1 VAYLD
6 EKLQRGDR
14 DAFFAAHRARVVNR
28 RRIGTGASFIVERAE
43 LQEPPE
49 PSEASDSS
57 VSPQAV
63 GSTVAVKTVRDN
75 GQHRNQWANILLE
88 IRALLHEPIRYHPNI
103 VRLLGLRWDASIDT
117 GSPFP
122 VILQEYASFGTLDTL
137 QRRSKPLP
145 FSIKQK
151 LCYEVGRGLSIIHAC
166 GIVHGDLKHEN
177 VLVFPN
183 SYPAPPNQPYT
194 AKLADFGGTVMDMG
208 AGGRHRIPM
217 HTFPYEAPEISDRLT
232 EEGAKKTDAY
242 SYGMLVW
249 RCIIDAG
256 DVLAAV
262 GLAKQGRGDASDGQF
277 RDRVKTLKLSDGLLE
292 AAIHSV
298 ANYCFTHGIPA
309 PSFNLITSALMF
321 TLRGDP
327 RQRALD
333 RAQVRLRGLDSNTA
347 YIYVGV
353 KDEANKKMAERRNH
367 RTPGHH
373 GMDMDSVGFALG
385 RLGSDYDAQD
395 NLPGFRP
402 DLPHPEREGFLFE
415 PLRLQHL
422 LDRGQQETIVRDF
435 ERFANSPPG
444 DGAKGELKP
453 APYEAA
459 FFLFQSYLCGFG
471 VAYSAEK
478 ACHWLRRAAEPPE
491 EMATTDYLAL
501 AWLNRIHAALG
512 VPNPYSVDAQR
523 DNLFWSIIRGHRHC
537 VEDADAPIDSAADPA
552 QREAWRQRIGEAV
565 ELFRGM
571 TGATGMPFFAPRKL
585 TRPWDLDDLHAL
597 DVQLMEE
604 LGSEYESCLRPPPD
618 SEEASDPPPDDG
630 YRFDK
635 IYVNHKG
642 HGLLHM
648 AAVKGKLP
656 TIHHLYKKYLCDINL
671 KNQSHGDTALICA
684 CRTGRFDVAMWCLD
698 NGANP
703 NGGDFCEESPLH
715 CITPFSDSEMETLV
729 SRLISAGADIEK
741 NSEASR
747 KDVRGILADWED
759 SFSMTLTPLGRA
771 VLKQSLPAVKVLL
784 KHGASTTAKRVDR
797 NRANQSPVELAAVLT
812 LPDVLEELLRHTDDA
827 VRVFDE
833 CELLDAA
840 RSGNITPYDP
850 LSLQSRLVRRGS
862 AYKKD
867 LQRTLEILHERRRK
881 HTAEKDQT
889 EHPSGKHLCNE
900 ILLGNTD
907 IVSALLSLGHSA
919 AGSPEFRPL
928 ATAVKANHAAIFD
941 LLVSHSHGLLAP
953 VEADEPSLLHV
964 LAQRLPHAP
973 RDLTIAKYLLA
984 YGTPVDPSTPNRP
997 SPLVLAILNGFYELA
1012 DLLVTHGAGQS
1023 INTLYTVPLVLPGSQ
1038 AQAVADDTTSSTLL
1052 GALLRSQ
1059 TSSALRAL
1067 TYLVHLQKTHPH
1079 ITLSPLA
1086 YRTVITTA
1094 ASTTSV
1100 STDTNESNTAA
1111 ASISTTTTTNTPAA
1125 ITDEEKTTTTTPIPF
1140 SALHALSTVPPT
1152 EWNSHLQ
1159 ISASILQQI
1168 LALFPDN
1175 TTLQVSSHDLAVN
1188 PILGTPISAAVVAS
1202 HAEVLRALLASP
1214 GYRPLWDRKVRVTS
1228 FETGEQAD
1236 MEPLVLGMRIAV
1248 LKCGLLEA
1256 RQEVKS
1262 MEEVEGLRRAVEV
1275 VELLRGVAK
1284 DEGVGELPIPIGGG
1298 ECREGQGVDGG
1309 EGGSDAAAAAGELT
1323 GTDARTAEEEKQ
1335 LRKVWEMV
1343 DWEAKIAALEARVKP
1358 DFVEPEIDR
1367 TSDGVNLP
1375 VDLSVLTDE
1384 RPSGWKEGV
1393 DMTVEMSLRIFLRH
1407 FRKDNQAFG
1416 DGIVKA
1422 MSKLFNK
1429 REDEDGEEGKS

>member
-6 EKLQRGDR
+6 EKLQRGER

-28 RRIGTGASFIVERAE
+28 RRIGNGASFIVERAE
-43 LQEPPE
+43 LQEPHDANE
-49 PSEASDSS
+49 TSESS
-57 VSPQAV
+57 QPPQPT
-63 GSTVAVKTVRDN
+63 GRTVVVKTVRDN
-75 GQHRNQWANILLE
+75 GHHRNQWANILLE

-122 VILQEYASFGTLDTL
+122 VILQEYASFGTLDAL
-137 QRRSKPLP
+137 QKRSKPLP
-145 FSIKQK
+145 FRIKQK

-177 VLVFPN
+177 VLIFPN
-183 SYPAPPNQPYT
+183 SYSSPPNQPYT
-194 AKLADFGGTVMDMG
+194 AKLADFGGTVMDFG

-217 HTFPYEAPEISDRLT
+217 HTFPYEAPEISERLT

-249 RCIIDAG
+249 RCMVDSG
-256 DVLAAV
+256 DVLAAA
-262 GLAKQGRGDASDGQF
+262 GLAKGSRGDASDGQY
-277 RDRVKTLKLSDGLLE
+277 RGRVKMLKLSDGLLE

-298 ANYCFTHGIPA
+298 AKYCFTHGIPG

-327 RQRALD
+327 KQRALD
-333 RAQVRLRGLDSNTA
+333 RAQVRLRGMDSNTA
-347 YIYVGV
+347 YVYVGF
-353 KDEANKKMAERRNH
+353 KDDANKKMAERISH
-367 RTPGHH
+367 RIPGRH

-385 RLGSDYDAQD
+385 RLGSDYDAQN

-415 PLRLQHL
+415 PLRLRHL
-422 LDRGQQETIVRDF
+422 LDRGQQEAMVRDF
-435 ERFANSPPG
+435 ERFATSP
-444 DGAKGELKP
+444 AERVASGELKP

-471 VAYSAEK
+471 APYDPEK
-478 ACHWLRRAAEPPE
+478 ACNWLRRAAEPPE
-491 EMATTDYLAL
+491 EMAGSDYLAL

-512 VPNPYSVDAQR
+512 VPNPYPVDRQR
-523 DNLFWSIIRGHRHC
+523 DNLFWSTIRGHRHC
-537 VEDADAPIDSAADPA
+537 IEDAEALILSAADPA
-552 QREAWRQRIGEAV
+552 HRQTWRQRIAEAV
-565 ELFRGM
+565 EVFRGM

-585 TRPWDLDDLHAL
+585 TRPWDLDDLEAL
-597 DVQLMEE
+597 DKQLMEE
-604 LGSEYESCLRPPPD
+604 LGNEYKSCLRPPPD

-642 HGLLHM
+642 HGLLHL
-648 AAVKGKLP
+648 AAVKGELP
-656 TIHHLYKKYLCDINL
+656 AIQHLYKKYLCDINL
-671 KNQSHGDTALICA
+671 KNQSHGDTALTCA

-729 SRLISAGADIEK
+729 ARLIAAGADIEK
-741 NSEASR
+741 HSEASR

-771 VLKQSLPAVKVLL
+771 VLKRSLPAVKVLL
-784 KHGASTTAKRVDR
+784 KHGASPTAKHIDR

-812 LPDVLEELLRHTDDA
+812 LPDILEELLRHIDGDFP
-827 VRVFDE
+827 VFDE
-833 CELLDAA
+833 CEMLEAA

-850 LSLQSRLVRRGS
+850 LSLQSRLVRRGK
-862 AYKKD
+862 AYKED
-867 LQRTLEILHERRRK
+867 LQRTLKILHDRRK
-881 HTAEKDQT
+881 QAAKDQG
-889 EHPSGKHLCNE
+889 EHPPGKHLCNE
-900 ILLGNTD
+900 ILLGNTG
-907 IVSALLSLGHSA
+907 IVSALLSVSHSP
-919 AGSPEFRPL
+919 AGSSEFRPL
-928 ATAVKANHAAIFD
+928 ATAVKANHAAIFE
-941 LLVSHSHGLLAP
+941 LLVSHSPGLLTP
-953 VEADEPSLLHV
+953 TEADEPSLLHV

-973 RDLTIAKYLLA
+973 RDLTIAKSLLA
-984 YGTPVDPSTPNRP
+984 HSTPVDPSTPDRP

-1012 DLLVTHGAGQS
+1012 DLLVAHGAGAS
-1023 INTLYTVPLVLPGSQ
+1023 LTTLHTVPLVLPGSQ
-1038 AQAVADDTTSSTLL
+1038 PQAVPDDTTSSTLI

-1067 TYLVHLQKTHPH
+1067 TYLVHLQNTYPH

-1086 YRTVITTA
+1086 YRTVVTTTTA
-1094 ASTTSV
+1094 AAPSVTDASDTTPASSTTP
-1100 STDTNESNTAA
+1100 TGTTTAA
-1111 ASISTTTTTNTPAA
+1111 A
-1125 ITDEEKTTTTTPIPF
+1125 EKRQPTTTTPITF

-1159 ISASILQQI
+1159 ISASILQHI
-1168 LALFPDN
+1168 LTLFPDP
-1175 TTLQVSSHDLAVN
+1175 SHLDDLAVN
-1188 PILGTPISAAVVAS
+1188 PMLGTPITAAVVAS
-1202 HAEVLRALLASP
+1202 HTEVLRAVLASS
-1214 GYRPLWDRKVRVTS
+1214 GYRGLWDKKVRVTN
-1228 FETGEQAD
+1228 FEAGEEAEV
-1236 MEPLVLGMRIAV
+1236 EPLVLGMRIAL

-1256 RQEVKS
+1256 RQEVRDK
-1262 MEEVEGLRRAVEV
+1262 EEVEGLRRAVEV
-1275 VELLRGVAK
+1275 VELFRGVGK
-1284 DEGVGELPIPIGGG
+1284 EQGDGLGELGGG
-1298 ECREGQGVDGG
+1298 EQQVQVVQEGGDGG
-1309 EGGSDAAAAAGELT
+1309 EARSDTGGEVT
-1323 GTDARTAEEEKQ
+1323 GSGQSHAEEEKQ
-1335 LRKVWEMV
+1335 RLKMVWEIM
-1343 DWEAKIAALEARVKP
+1343 DWNAKIAALESRVKP

-1367 TSDGVNLP
+1367 TSAGVNLP

-1393 DMTVEMSLRIFLRH
+1393 EMTSEMSLRIFLRH

-1422 MSKLFNK
+1422 MSKMFNT
-1429 REDEDGEEGKS
+1429 REDDEGGEQGKSQ